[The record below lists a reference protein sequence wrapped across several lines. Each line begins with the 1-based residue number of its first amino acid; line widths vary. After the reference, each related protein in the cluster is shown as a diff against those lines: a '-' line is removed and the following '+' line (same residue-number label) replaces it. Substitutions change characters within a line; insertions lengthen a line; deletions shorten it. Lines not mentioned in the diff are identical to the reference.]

1 MVRSRATTGI
11 KRRQTRRSPRWT
23 AGPMEPR
30 IMLAADAGAAVA
42 AVPVAESVEVAGA
55 GPVADSIQSSAVSLN
70 PTATLVIIDPS
81 VADDFDFTEA
91 IPAGAELVVLDRSVD
106 AVSQI
111 SEILSNR
118 SGLSSVHLI
127 SHGQPGRL
135 QLGQARV
142 DADTVANRAAELTRW
157 KASFAPGGD
166 LLIYGCDVAA
176 GAEGQTFLRQIATV
190 TGLDVAASVDRT
202 GSTGQEADWD
212 LEQTIGSV
220 THTDDLDRSVL
231 AQFPGALSIQIYAA
245 GQIGEEEMQLQIGNE
260 VVGTW
265 TMTGTDAR
273 NRLFGEFSVGIDNA
287 SIDDIRI
294 NFTNDLWNPASGF
307 DRNLRIDRIVVD
319 GVTYQTEDPTV
330 FSTGSWRPEDGV
342 VPGFRQSEYLNANGY
357 FQFASTGNASGS
369 VISIDA
375 SGNTGQERMELLI
388 DGNVVRTFDNVST
401 NQSTYSYTANQT
413 VTADR
418 IEIAF
423 TNDFYDPDNDIDRNL
438 KVDRIRIGAQVFE
451 TEAPSTYTTGFF
463 IEGQGIVS
471 GFHQSET
478 LYGDGRFQYLAD
490 TPPPPVDPPNNGEAG
505 SFVLAEDFASV
516 FESDASVTLT
526 IARVGGS
533 DGTASVQYATA
544 SETATAGSDFI
555 ANSGTLVFAD
565 GETSKSVTVT
575 LLQDGI
581 AEGTESFSFRLTGS
595 ENASLLAPRTA
606 TINILDIDQGL
617 PTYASFDSAADLQLN
632 RNATLNNGKLQLTAA
647 APQQRGSAY
656 YTTPISVNADTSFQA
671 TFAAQFSGGQGS
683 AGGEGLAFIIQNS
696 PGGTAGQDFGNYSGG
711 LGYNAQQN
719 TIGIELDTF
728 QNSYEQF
735 ADEITITVNG
745 VLVTPVRTIQS
756 PYDLNDGR
764 TYYTWVDYNGQS
776 DSLSVYISDTNEK
789 PEFALMKTTLQ
800 LNGIVGNQAY
810 VGFAAAT
817 GNAYNNTSI
826 RSWSVT
832 LDTPAADPP
841 TVPTGEIIRQAM
853 ITGLNQP
860 LNVEWSPDGRN
871 LYVGEKAGIIRVSR
885 DGGPLTAVVDLS
897 GITNN
902 VQDRGLVD
910 FELHPDL
917 FNHPYLYINYTVDP
931 PEVYNHIGNPLAG
944 PDGSGNRA
952 GRLIRL
958 TLDAS
963 TNYTT
968 ILPDSGITLLGANST
983 WQNFNAFVDS
993 TLNFNEP
1000 PAGLNA
1006 DGSYL
1011 QDFINSDS
1019 RSHTVGGLAFGGD
1032 GALYVGIGDGASF
1045 NQTDPRALRV
1055 QDPNSLSGKILRID
1069 PITGQGFSDN
1079 PFFDGD
1085 VNSNRSKV
1093 YQFGL
1098 RNPWR
1103 LSVNPNNGRLYIGET
1118 GLVSFEEINTGPSGT
1133 NFGWPYYEGG
1143 QGVNRRTP
1151 SYQGLP
1157 QAQAFYNSGQPASAA
1172 FIAQPHT
1179 EGTDVIVLGSVG
1191 WNLNY
1196 GLQYNNDVFYADFA
1210 SGVVRHGNVDAAGNL
1225 TSVGV
1230 FATGANFAVDIQQG
1244 PDGLLYYVDI
1254 VSGSIGRFVMI

>member
-1 MVRSRATTGI
+1 
-11 KRRQTRRSPRWT
+11 
-23 AGPMEPR
+23 MEPR

-42 AVPVAESVEVAGA
+42 ASPLAEAVQVATATPAADSGQISVET
-55 GPVADSIQSSAVSLN
+55 LN

-81 VADDFDFTEA
+81 VASDFDFSAA
-91 IPAGAELVVLDRSVD
+91 IPTGAELVVLDPAAD

-111 SEILSNR
+111 SDILSNR
-118 SGLSSVHLI
+118 SGLNSVHLI
-127 SHGQPGRL
+127 SHGQPGQL
-135 QLGQARV
+135 QLGQDRV
-142 DADTVANRAAELTRW
+142 DAETVAKRAAEFTRW
-157 KASFAPGGD
+157 KASFASGGD

-176 GAEGQTFLRQIATV
+176 GDLGQTFLNRIAHI
-190 TGLDVAASVDRT
+190 TGLDVAASIDRT
-202 GSTGQEADWD
+202 GSAGHEADWD

-220 THTDDLDRSVL
+220 THADDLDRSVL
-231 AQFPGALSIQIYAA
+231 AQFPSALSIQIYAA
-245 GQIGEEEMQLQIGNE
+245 GQIGEEEMQLQVGNE

-265 TMTGTDAR
+265 TMTGTDAGD
-273 NRLFGEFSVGIDNA
+273 RLFGEFSVAIENA

-294 NFTNDLWNPASGF
+294 NFTNDLWRPEIGF
-307 DRNLRIDRIVVD
+307 DRNLRVDRIVVD
-319 GVTYQTEDPTV
+319 GVTYQTEDSSV
-330 FSTGSWRPEDGV
+330 FSTGSWRPEDGI
-342 VPGFRQSEYLNANGY
+342 VPGFRQSEYLNANGH
-357 FQFASTGNASGS
+357 FQFASTGNGGGS
-369 VISIDA
+369 VITIDA
-375 SGNTGQERMELLI
+375 SGNMGQERMELLI
-388 DGNVVRTFDNVST
+388 DGNVVRTFENVST
-401 NQSTYSYTANQT
+401 SPSTYSYTANET

-418 IEIAF
+418 VEIAF

-438 KVDRIRIGAQVFE
+438 KVDRIRIDAQVFE
-451 TEAPSTYTTGFF
+451 TEAPSTYTTGFYVA
-463 IEGQGIVS
+463 GQGIVA
-471 GFHQSET
+471 GFYQSET
-478 LYGDGRFQYLAD
+478 LYGNGRFQYLAD
-490 TPPPPVDPPNNGEAG
+490 NPPPPVDPPVDPPGNGESG

-516 FESDASVTLT
+516 FESDSSVTLT

-533 DGTASVQYATA
+533 DGAASVQYATA
-544 SETATAGSDFI
+544 SETATAGSDFV

-565 GETSKSVTVT
+565 GETSKSVTVL

-581 AEGTESFSFRLTGS
+581 AEGTETFSFRLTGS

-617 PTYASFDSAADLQLN
+617 PTYASFDSAANLQLN
-632 RNATLNNGKLQLTAA
+632 RNATINNGNLQLTAA
-647 APQQRGSAY
+647 VPQQRGSAY
-656 YTTPISVNADTSFQA
+656 HTTPISVDANTSFQA
-671 TFAAQFSGGQGS
+671 TFAARFDGGQGS
-683 AGGEGLAFIIQNS
+683 AGGEGLAFIVQNS
-696 PGGTAGQDFGNYSGG
+696 PGGTAGQDIGNYPGG
-711 LGYNAQQN
+711 LAYNAQQN
-719 TIGIELDTF
+719 SIGIELDTF
-728 QNSYEQF
+728 RNVYEQF

-745 VLVTPVRTIQS
+745 VMVTPVRTIQS

-764 TYYTWVDYNGQS
+764 TYYTWVDYNGLS

-800 LNGIVGNQAY
+800 LDGIVGNQAY
-810 VGFAAAT
+810 AGFAAAT
-817 GNAYNNTSI
+817 GSAYNNTYI
-826 RSWSVT
+826 QSWSMT

-841 TVPTGEIIRQAM
+841 TIPTGEIIRQDI

-871 LYVGEKAGIIRVSR
+871 MYVGEKAGIIRVSR
-885 DGGPLTAVVDLS
+885 DGGPLTTVIDISA
-897 GITNN
+897 ITNN

-910 FELHPDL
+910 FEVHPDF
-917 FNHPYLYINYTVDP
+917 FNNPYVYLNYTVDP
-931 PEVYNHIGNPLAG
+931 PEVYNYVGNPLAG

-952 GRLIRL
+952 GRLIRM

-968 ILPDSGITLLGANST
+968 VVPNSSVTLLGANST
-983 WQNFNAFVDS
+983 WNNFNAFVDS
-993 TLNFNEP
+993 TLNFNQP
-1000 PAGLNA
+1000 PAGLNP
-1006 DGSYL
+1006 DGSYI

-1019 RSHTVGGLAFGGD
+1019 RSHTVGGLAFGSD

-1079 PFFDGD
+1079 PFFDGN

-1093 YQFGL
+1093 YQLGL

-1103 LSVNPNNGRLYIGET
+1103 LSVNPNDGRLYIGET
-1118 GLVSFEEINTGPSGT
+1118 GLVSFEEINIGPAGT

-1157 QAQAFYNSGQPASAA
+1157 QAQAFYNSGQPASPA

-1179 EGTDVIVLGSVG
+1179 NGTDVIVLGSVG
-1191 WNLNY
+1191 SNLNY
-1196 GLQYNNDVFYADFA
+1196 GPQYNNDVFYADFA
-1210 SGVVRHGNVDAAGNL
+1210 SGVVRHGSVDAAGNL
-1225 TSVGV
+1225 TSIDV
-1230 FATGANFAVDIQQG
+1230 FATGASFAVDIQQG
-1244 PDGLLYYVDI
+1244 PDGFLYYVDI
-1254 VSGSIGRFVMI
+1254 VSGSVGRFLLI